1 MRCLFFFT
9 LRYNY
14 LFQPYP
20 TILFGRPHHNG
31 FPNYKEHPFD
41 HVSDSFQWSKNL

>member
-20 TILFGRPHHNG
+20 TILFGRPQSG
-31 FPNYKEHPFD
+31 PWVQASWYRC
-41 HVSDSFQWSKNL
+41 W

>member
-20 TILFGRPHHNG
+20 TILFGRPQDASRCDN
-31 FPNYKEHPFD
+31 FWED
-41 HVSDSFQWSKNL
+41 D

>member
-20 TILFGRPHHNG
+20 TILFGRPHPQHLYQIAHRYN
-31 FPNYKEHPFD
+31 
-41 HVSDSFQWSKNL
+41 

>member
-20 TILFGRPHHNG
+20 TILFGRPHDR
-31 FPNYKEHPFD
+31 EHLPQGGMRF
-41 HVSDSFQWSKNL
+41 WR

>member
-20 TILFGRPHHNG
+20 TILFGRPHHMPLLI
-31 FPNYKEHPFD
+31 FREQV
-41 HVSDSFQWSKNL
+41 VS

>member
-20 TILFGRPHHNG
+20 TILFGRPQ
-31 FPNYKEHPFD
+31 HPTTGIWPLLCRSLITQFR
-41 HVSDSFQWSKNL
+41 QEKTI